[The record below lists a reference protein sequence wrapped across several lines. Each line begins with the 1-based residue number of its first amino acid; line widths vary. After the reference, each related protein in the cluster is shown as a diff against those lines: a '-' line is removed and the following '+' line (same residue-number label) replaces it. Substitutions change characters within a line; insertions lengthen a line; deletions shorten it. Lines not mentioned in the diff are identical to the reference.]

1 MLGICFNLY
10 FLCCVLS
17 FCICHL
23 PKYSESFPC
32 PYLSWGRPT
41 AMDTASLSNKQTK
54 EKNRQSYLYPGGRPW
69 AAYPFPTR
77 LLPIEYF
84 PLPPRNISRCHQGIF
99 PTATTEYFPLLPRN
113 ISHCHQ
119 EKLYIFVTEPG
130 FLPISYSPDLASIC
144 YLGCKWMNSF
154 IWKGTSH
161 TSYIQCSVEQSRGSS
176 VGNRGH
182 WNQFEA
188 TRPCLGFCALC
199 ILSLYSVFFLICGIC
214 FKENRPDHLSFYS
227 IENV

>member
-1 MLGICFNLY
+1 MLCVVFLY
-10 FLCCVLS
+10 LPFAKILRILS
-17 FCICHL
+17 LPLPILGEAHCHGHRIA
-23 PKYSESFPC
+23 F
-32 PYLSWGRPT
+32 
-41 AMDTASLSNKQTK
+41 KQTK

-144 YLGCKWMNSF
+144 YLGCK
-154 IWKGTSH
+154 
-161 TSYIQCSVEQSRGSS
+161 
-176 VGNRGH
+176 
-182 WNQFEA
+182 
-188 TRPCLGFCALC
+188 
-199 ILSLYSVFFLICGIC
+199 
-214 FKENRPDHLSFYS
+214 
-227 IENV
+227 